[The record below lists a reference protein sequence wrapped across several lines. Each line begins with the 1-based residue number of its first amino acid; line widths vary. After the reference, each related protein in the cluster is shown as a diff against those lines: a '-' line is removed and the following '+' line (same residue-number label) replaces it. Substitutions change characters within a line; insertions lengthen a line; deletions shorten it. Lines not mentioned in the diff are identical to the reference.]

1 MIKINLP
8 TPESRKDCKSEELLV
23 VVSLP
28 LSIQSKKIKIFF
40 NNDIFSYLDK
50 TYSNIKVTKNIITK
64 ILGGGRHNFDRKK
77 LKEYTV

>member
-1 MIKINLP
+1 M
-8 TPESRKDCKSEELLV
+8 

-77 LKEYTV
+77 LKDYTV